1 MPGTSKKGG
10 GLKVGPIYKKST
22 FKMAGWSG
30 YQNSPVRSNGTASSL
45 HETEKKDTF
54 DVSLSHGAR
63 NINVDTKV
71 QTPDSS
77 YFAPRPEKERLT
89 TLGVNYSKN
98 LMGGSSRSRDL
109 GKKKWGLGLSL
120 GASTQFGSKQAA
132 DITTDPGFMD
142 SKRMIKYFSAG
153 GSKNMPTL
161 FSDAESKS
169 MDLTGRRKGKT
180 AQANIGLDFSRSVMD
195 GIFKTRLGG
204 GANVKY
210 TGAHIAKGKSAN
222 LKQHTYQPPGE
233 ISWTGSQGPYTSAAY
248 EHDSVSRGDGPE
260 YYTGFHGPAYFGGS
274 EWAPQGT
281 AMSNVNMP
289 EGTYKS
295 GTKDYGTHFYHK
307 KKANVSVKP
316 YLRGGIDI
324 TLPTSR
330 WKGAGKIGVSADY
343 GTKHAPKPGLTLGA
357 KWKSGKSGLGA
368 NLSYDFNKKFLGAG
382 VSYTF
387 GKKK

>member
-1 MPGTSKKGG
+1 
-10 GLKVGPIYKKST
+10 
-22 FKMAGWSG
+22 
-30 YQNSPVRSNGTASSL
+30 
-45 HETEKKDTF
+45 
-54 DVSLSHGAR
+54 
-63 NINVDTKV
+63 
-71 QTPDSS
+71 
-77 YFAPRPEKERLT
+77 
-89 TLGVNYSKN
+89 
-98 LMGGSSRSRDL
+98 
-109 GKKKWGLGLSL
+109 
-120 GASTQFGSKQAA
+120 
-132 DITTDPGFMD
+132 
-142 SKRMIKYFSAG
+142 
-153 GSKNMPTL
+153 
-161 FSDAESKS
+161 
-169 MDLTGRRKGKT
+169 
-180 AQANIGLDFSRSVMD
+180 
-195 GIFKTRLGG
+195 
-204 GANVKY
+204 
-210 TGAHIAKGKSAN
+210 
-222 LKQHTYQPPGE
+222 
-233 ISWTGSQGPYTSAAY
+233 Y